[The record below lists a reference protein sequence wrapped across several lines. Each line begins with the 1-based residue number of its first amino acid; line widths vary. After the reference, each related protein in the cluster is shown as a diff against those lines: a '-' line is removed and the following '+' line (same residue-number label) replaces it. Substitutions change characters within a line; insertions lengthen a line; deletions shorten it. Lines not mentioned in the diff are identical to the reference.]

1 MITLSTT
8 AVTQTK
14 RRNLTDVQVIYR
26 PDNTIQIRGTIGIS
40 VHDGTSIIKQRVLAT
55 IELSGAD
62 LDAALAAAVLPTAT
76 VVRDKFRNLFHTAW
90 TNRIGVINQQGTE
103 SDP

>member
-26 PDNTIQIRGTIGIS
+26 SDNTIMIRGTLGIT
-40 VHDGTSIIKQRVLAT
+40 VHDGTKIVSQRALAT

-62 LDAALAAAVLPTAT
+62 LDAALNAAALPSAD
-76 VVRDKFRNLFHTAW
+76 VIKNKFRTLFHTAW
-90 TNRIGVINQQGTE
+90 TSQIGVINQQGDE
-103 SDP
+103 ADP